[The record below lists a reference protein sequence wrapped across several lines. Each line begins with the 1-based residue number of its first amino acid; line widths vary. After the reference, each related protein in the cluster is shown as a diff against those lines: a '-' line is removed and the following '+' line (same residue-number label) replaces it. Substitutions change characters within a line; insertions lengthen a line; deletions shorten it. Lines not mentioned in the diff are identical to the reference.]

1 MGAPDVVLK
10 GCEEEIEKLLHPKVK
25 EKKYSIKYAGSYL
38 ENQKNRYLIKLSE
51 LTEFE
56 ETEIIEES
64 FEEIETTYKALTEKF
79 STSESTYNQLV
90 KILNMCNQNMNNC
103 QNRIEENG
111 YYVHDFEEKNQ
122 IFEKIN
128 ESDLKSYKTNIDI
141 LEKNI
146 KSLKGRLT
154 EKDKAESEII
164 GQIKLS
170 IGQLQKSGFE
180 YEIEDK
186 ISNNEII
193 KTYMNENKNKIISN
207 KTNIRNITN
216 KIQDVE
222 NEVEEFKKECIGLEN
237 FITDKKQGPQR
248 LAAAEVLIFMVYIE
262 E

>member
-1 MGAPDVVLK
+1 M
-10 GCEEEIEKLLHPKVK
+10 
-25 EKKYSIKYAGSYL
+25 
-38 ENQKNRYLIKLSE
+38 IKLSE

-146 KSLKGRLT
+146 KSLKDRLT

-193 KTYMNENKNKIISN
+193 KTYMNENKNKITSN

-237 FITDKKQGPQR
+237 FITERKIEQTEIDIENILEAELYTYNKIKQESISLDKELSKQKQN
-248 LAAAEVLIFMVYIE
+248 FDSYIKHIKRMC
-262 E
+262 